1 MEQSLVV
8 QYRKGRFVCKL
19 AELLHGLKVPIEF
32 YNMLDSFM
40 VILNLLRSEYK
51 HYVHFES
58 LENGT
63 FIFLLLYFYD
73 MLISMKIM
81 FKINRLKTQL
91 ARMFLMKDL
100 GNKSNKDMKNGMMW
114 LSQ

>member
-8 QYRKGRFVCKL
+8 QYHKGRFVCKL
-19 AELLHGLKVPIEF
+19 TELFHGLKVPIEF

-40 VILNLLRSEYK
+40 VIPNLLRSEYN

-63 FIFLLLYFYD
+63 FIFLVLYVYD
-73 MLISMKIM
+73 MLVSMQIM
-81 FKINRLKTQL
+81 FKLT
-91 ARMFLMKDL
+91 
-100 GNKSNKDMKNGMMW
+100 S
-114 LSQ
+114 